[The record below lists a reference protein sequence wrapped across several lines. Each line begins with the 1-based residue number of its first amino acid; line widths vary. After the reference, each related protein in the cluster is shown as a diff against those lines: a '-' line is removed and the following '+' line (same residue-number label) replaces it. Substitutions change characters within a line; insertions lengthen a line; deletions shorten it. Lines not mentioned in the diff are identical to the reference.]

1 MMLAVLKESNGI
13 ALTITEKEMEDGVEE
28 IAKVE
33 GLLLSPEGSATYIAA
48 EKLLKT
54 GWAKPSERILLVNT
68 GSWYKYR

>member
-1 MMLAVLKESNGI
+1 
-13 ALTITEKEMEDGVEE
+13 MEDGVEE